1 MVSGLMMRHM
11 IMTEKIVRRGVRVP
25 TEYGA
30 ISRLKQ
36 LGISVSLVYGNDRF
50 GSIADQAIEEAVL
63 VSDST

>member
-25 TEYGA
+25 AEYSA

-50 GSIADQAIEEAVL
+50 GSIADQAIEGAVL